1 MIKESNNVKE
11 VKGVKETKETKETK
25 TRKKEEPVE
34 KTYIPAWRLSEFIGK
49 KVWYDVLNIFGDGLI
64 AITEFQLS
72 AIDKEH
78 DKIYYKEFGFDHLSH
93 YGKAFVLWEDRPTD
107 EQRKKNWEKIV
118 QNDDIVK

>member
-11 VKGVKETKETKETK
+11 AKEVKETKETK

-49 KVWYDVLNIFGDGLI
+49 KVWYDVLNMFGDGLI
-64 AITEFQLS
+64 AITEIQLS

-78 DKIYYKEFGFDHLSH
+78 NTIFYKEPVGFEPVGFDYLSH
-93 YGKAFVLWEDRPTD
+93 YGKAFVFWEDRPTD
-107 EQRKKNWEKIV
+107 EQREKNWKV
-118 QNDDIVK
+118 NSAK